1 MQNLQ
6 NHLLSKDRILIGL
19 AEALLT
25 AHKLGLPVDQ
35 ESPEDLKAALALKK
49 AGLIGGKN

>member
-1 MQNLQ
+1 MQNQ
-6 NHLLSKDRILIGL
+6 LLSKDRILLGL
-19 AEALLT
+19 AEALLL